1 MRVDQ
6 PSQDITDNHDE
17 IAWYRNVVGFRCRE
31 PTSKY
36 TQYLEVSVTGQD
48 IASFVTSFQE
58 PELKSRAGGSKEGS
72 CGSSIDRRITTTVC
86 LSHSAN
92 LCRTIG
98 IQCLCSQ
105 FTRLQAPC
113 KDKKQ
118 PPTVPQSVHTR
129 HIVHITTPAVA
140 KLLRCR
146 TYRSLFDYKRTVV
159 SFARTPSP
167 RLGVHL
173 MSNADPPSVSPS
185 LLTC

>member
-6 PSQDITDNHDE
+6 PSQDITDNHDD

-36 TQYLEVSVTGQD
+36 TQYLE
-48 IASFVTSFQE
+48 
-58 PELKSRAGGSKEGS
+58 KEGS
-72 CGSSIDRRITTTVC
+72 CGSSIDRRITTT
-86 LSHSAN
+86 
-92 LCRTIG
+92 
-98 IQCLCSQ
+98 

-118 PPTVPQSVHTR
+118 PPTVPRSVHTR